1 MGKMNKEQ
9 FLLALEEEL
18 ALLPEDEKEDV
29 LGDLNEYFE
38 EGVRD
43 GKSEQEISASLGSP
57 AAIASD
63 ILSAYPEFTEMKRPA
78 GPSSRQRDDYELIEI
93 PGGHYTA
100 AEVMTETGAV
110 RLIPSADTVTRI
122 ELIGAKKDLKF
133 DADISNAKLSVTLV
147 GRRTIRSWFSFG
159 TAPSFRMVIHLPKKL
174 YDSILARTENG
185 SISAE
190 QQLARQFAARSDNGR
205 ITIRECAFREVD
217 AKSDNGRI
225 EINKTESDTIKC
237 ETDNGR
243 IEMILVRSGRLRAET
258 DNGRIVMENVEGA
271 ITGRTDNGRIE
282 LSIESIGDPIDLK
295 TDNGSITVS
304 TVAKPTDALIRTRTD
319 NGQVEIFGERTKEAL
334 YGDGSIPVKLES
346 DNGRI
351 SVKQQ

>member
-1 MGKMNKEQ
+1 MNKEL
-9 FLLALEEEL
+9 FLHALEQEL
-18 ALLPEDEKEDV
+18 SVLPEDEKEDV
-29 LGDLNEYFE
+29 LGDLDEYFE
-38 EGVRD
+38 EGMRD
-43 GKSEQEISASLGSP
+43 GKSEQEISESLGSP

-63 ILSAYPEFTEMKRPA
+63 ILSAYPEFTETERPA
-78 GPSSRQRDDYELIEI
+78 APGRQRDDYELIEI
-93 PGGHYTA
+93 PDGHYTA

-133 DADISNAKLSVTLV
+133 DADVNDAKLSITLV

-159 TAPSFRMVIHLPKKL
+159 SAPSFRMVIHLPKKL

-190 QQLARQFAARSDNGR
+190 QQLARQFAARSENGR

-217 AKSDNGRI
+217 ANSNNGRI

-243 IEMILVRSGRLRAET
+243 IEMTRVRSGRLRAET

-282 LSIESIGDPIDLK
+282 LSVDRIGNPIDLK
-295 TDNGSITVS
+295 TDNGSITVY
-304 TVAKPTDALIRTRTD
+304 TMAKPTDALISTRTD
-319 NGQVEIFGERTKEAL
+319 NGHVEIFGERTKEAL
-334 YGDGSIPVKLES
+334 YGGGSIPVKLES

-351 SVKQQ
+351 TVKQQ